1 MAAARN
7 RERRMLA
14 EFAAVADMLAPSV
27 AAGGEGPVAPLDSV
41 GVYPSPCAGRRA
53 RPGPRRVAAED
64 ADPGGSYS
72 WRSSWRDLPRPCLAV
87 RHSSTP
93 AAQAADVRE
102 VAKRE
107 LIETGESKK
116 VLMLCQSTLTR
127 HFSELSALGSI
138 DG

>member
-1 MAAARN
+1 MLIIAARTCG
-7 RERRMLA
+7 
-14 EFAAVADMLAPSV
+14 AVR
-27 AAGGEGPVAPLDSV
+27 GGTCRGL
-41 GVYPSPCAGRRA
+41 Y
-53 RPGPRRVAAED
+53 
-64 ADPGGSYS
+64 
-72 WRSSWRDLPRPCLAV
+72 LAV

-116 VLMLCQSTLTR
+116 VVMLCQSTLTR